1 MNDIVLLLGIHGW
14 FPLHAPVTSDDG
26 GWESVPE
33 FHPTTFPDTPPLEEY
48 VGGVELSIS
57 FTNKDD
63 RRMILSSALKMGWK
77 APQGCSIDFLSL
89 VPASPTEEEEM
100 GAEEVG
106 LDGGGGER
114 WRLDINVNS
123 LSVPLDAVAMP
134 LPTVKNPTYKY
145 CFLRYRFMD
154 NSESL
159 WYAVAR
165 FLYCSTQNGS
175 TLFVLQ
181 VTIAVVEYW
190 VYTRL
195 EDDSSE
201 T

>member
-1 MNDIVLLLGIHGW
+1 MNYINFLLGIRGW

-26 GWESVPE
+26 GWESIPE
-33 FHPTTFPDTPPLEEY
+33 FPSTTFLNTPPLEEY

-57 FTNKDD
+57 FPNKDD
-63 RRMILSSALKMGWK
+63 RQMILSSALKMGWK
-77 APQGCSIDFLSL
+77 APQGCSIDLLSL
-89 VPASPTEEEEM
+89 VPASPTEEEI

-106 LDGGGGER
+106 LDVGGGGGEER

-123 LSVPLDAVAMP
+123 LLVPLDAVAMP

-159 WYAVAR
+159 WYTAAR
-165 FLYCSTQNGS
+165 FQHKMGVRYLY
-175 TLFVLQ
+175 
-181 VTIAVVEYW
+181 YK
-190 VYTRL
+190 
-195 EDDSSE
+195 
-201 T
+201 

>member
-1 MNDIVLLLGIHGW
+1 MNDINLLLGIRGW

-26 GWESVPE
+26 GWESIPE
-33 FHPTTFPDTPPLEEY
+33 FPSTTFLNTPPLEEY

-57 FTNKDD
+57 FPNKDD
-63 RRMILSSALKMGWK
+63 RQMILSSALKMGWK
-77 APQGCSIDFLSL
+77 APQGCSINLLSL
-89 VPASPTEEEEM
+89 VPASPTEEEEI

-106 LDGGGGER
+106 LDVGGGGGEER

-123 LSVPLDAVAMP
+123 LLVPLDAVAMP

-159 WYAVAR
+159 WYTAAR
-165 FLYCSTQNGS
+165 FQHKMGVRYLY
-175 TLFVLQ
+175 
-181 VTIAVVEYW
+181 YK
-190 VYTRL
+190 
-195 EDDSSE
+195 
-201 T
+201 